1 MEALGPLG
9 ILLGGLG
16 LLLAGMG
23 IMWYCSLYSKNKK

>member
-1 MEALGPLG
+1 MEALSELG

-23 IMWYCSLYSKNKK
+23 IMWYCSLYSKKK

>member
-1 MEALGPLG
+1 MEALGSLG

-23 IMWYCSLYSKNKK
+23 IMWYCSLYSKK

>member
-1 MEALGPLG
+1 METLSSLG

-23 IMWYCSLYSKNKK
+23 IMWYCSLYSKK

>member
-1 MEALGPLG
+1 MESLSELG

-23 IMWYCSLYSKNKK
+23 IMWYCSLYSKKK

>member
-1 MEALGPLG
+1 MEALGSLG

-23 IMWYCSLYSKNKK
+23 VMWYCSLYSKK